1 LFHRRH
7 VGKTE
12 GFLSLK
18 PYFNHSKIEYMKPDI
33 GITEKDLKAVCGLL
47 NNCLA
52 DSHILYFKLRKFHWN
67 VNGDNFMELHKLFE
81 SHYEQVQ
88 EAIDNIAE
96 RVSQLGG
103 IAIGTTSEFSQ
114 KSSLKESPG
123 KNPTNNLDMIKALL
137 ADHETI
143 IKNLRKAVDD
153 CAEKYSDQGTADF
166 LTGLMEDH
174 EKMAWT
180 LRRYFK

>member
-1 LFHRRH
+1 MQPKI
-7 VGKTE
+7 G
-12 GFLSLK
+12 LSDK
-18 PYFNHSKIEYMKPDI
+18 N
-33 GITEKDLKAVCGLL
+33 LKAVCALL

-52 DSHILYFKLRKFHWN
+52 DSVMLYIKIRKFHWN
-67 VNGDNFMELHKLFE
+67 VKGDNFMELHKLFE
-81 SHYEQVQ
+81 SHYDQVQ

-103 IAIGTTSEFSQ
+103 MAIGTTSEFA
-114 KSSLKESPG
+114 KNSSIKESPG
-123 KNPTNNLDMIKALL
+123 KNPANNLDMIKELL

-143 IKNLRKAVDD
+143 IQGLRKGIDQAADQL
-153 CAEKYSDQGTADF
+153 KDQGTADF
-166 LTGLMEDH
+166 LTGLIQDH

>member
-1 LFHRRH
+1 
-7 VGKTE
+7 
-12 GFLSLK
+12 
-18 PYFNHSKIEYMKPDI
+18 MKPNI
-33 GITEKDLKAVCGLL
+33 GLTEKKLGSVCDLL

-52 DSHILYFKLRKFHWN
+52 DTHILYFKLRKFHWN
-67 VNGDNFMELHKLFE
+67 VMGDNFMELHKLFE

-88 EAIDNIAE
+88 QAIDEIAE

-103 IAIGTTSEFSQ
+103 IAIGTTSEFS
-114 KSSLKESPG
+114 KNSSLKESPG
-123 KNPTNNLDMIKALL
+123 INPANNLDMIKELL
-137 ADHETI
+137 ADHESI
-143 IKNLRKAVDD
+143 IKSLRKGIDD

-166 LTGLMEDH
+166 LTALIQDH

>member
-1 LFHRRH
+1 
-7 VGKTE
+7 
-12 GFLSLK
+12 
-18 PYFNHSKIEYMKPDI
+18 MKPNI
-33 GITEKDLKAVCGLL
+33 GITDKNLKAVCTLL

-52 DSHILYFKLRKFHWN
+52 DSHILYFKLRKYHWN
-67 VNGDNFMELHKLFE
+67 VSGDNFMELHKLFE

-96 RVSQLGG
+96 RISQLGG
-103 IAIGTTSEFSQ
+103 IAIGTSIEFS
-114 KSSLKESPG
+114 KNSTLTESPG
-123 KNPTNNLDMIKALL
+123 KNPSNNLEMVKELQE
-137 ADHETI
+137 DHESI
-143 IKNLRKAVDD
+143 IRNLRKNIEDAD
-153 CAEKYSDQGTADF
+153 EKYSDQGTADF

>member
-1 LFHRRH
+1 MQPKI
-7 VGKTE
+7 G
-12 GFLSLK
+12 LSDK
-18 PYFNHSKIEYMKPDI
+18 N
-33 GITEKDLKAVCGLL
+33 LKAVCALL

-52 DSHILYFKLRKFHWN
+52 DSVMLYIKIRKFHWN
-67 VNGDNFMELHKLFE
+67 VKGDNFMELHKLFE
-81 SHYEQVQ
+81 SHYDQVQ

-103 IAIGTTSEFSQ
+103 LAIGTTSEFA
-114 KSSLKESPG
+114 KNSSIKESPG
-123 KNPTNNLDMIKALL
+123 KNPANNLDMIKELL

-143 IKNLRKAVDD
+143 IQGLRKGIDQAADQL
-153 CAEKYSDQGTADF
+153 KDQGTADF
-166 LTGLMEDH
+166 LTALIQDH